1 MPERLTT
8 VTLYAASGES
18 TEVPGNLTILT
29 PGQRGLRAALTL
41 LAAVVLSALIIP
53 VPIVHL
59 VGIPLLLLGGI
70 VAAIRQYR
78 GVARLEPLRI
88 ACPRCGGINTLGGG
102 FGYHDAGGPIRRSCE
117 NCRRVLEIRFD

>member
-1 MPERLTT
+1 MPERLIIVSLSAT
-8 VTLYAASGES
+8 SGEA
-18 TEVPGNLTILT
+18 TEAPGHLTLLT

-59 VGIPLLLLGGI
+59 VGIPIVLLGGI

-88 ACPRCGGINTLGGG
+88 ACPRCGGSNTLGGG
-102 FGYHDAGGPIRRSCE
+102 FGYHDASGPIPRSCE